1 MTSNDFFRVM
11 SAVYFS
17 KKSDGITVMAALGWK
32 IFKPEALVV
41 VQGVGVL
48 DRSFLT
54 SFREAMRAEG
64 AVGFCKLF
72 DLSKADI
79 QLCDGMDSL
88 PAIPR
93 LSTAIPGSI
102 AIVLGKHPSASLVD
116 AAVLLKQRT
125 GKRRR
130 LRVFTDEA
138 DAKEWLSSE
147 TRLRIL
153 PTGLLAFHS

>member
-1 MTSNDFFRVM
+1 
-11 SAVYFS
+11 
-17 KKSDGITVMAALGWK
+17 MAALGWK
-32 IFKPEALVV
+32 IFRPEALVV
-41 VQGVGVL
+41 VEGVGVL

-64 AVGFCKLF
+64 AVGYCKLF

-79 QLCDGMDSL
+79 QLCDGGDSL

-102 AIVLGKHPSASLVD
+102 AIVLGHDPSPSLVD

-125 GKRRR
+125 GNRRR
-130 LRVFTDEA
+130 MRVFTHEA
-138 DAKEWLSSE
+138 DAREWLSSE
-147 TRLRIL
+147 KRLRIL
-153 PTGLLAFHS
+153 PTGLLAARS

>member
-1 MTSNDFFRVM
+1 MV
-11 SAVYFS
+11 
-17 KKSDGITVMAALGWK
+17 ALGWK
-32 IFKPEALVV
+32 MFRPEALVV
-41 VQGVGVL
+41 VQGIGVL
-48 DRSFLT
+48 DRPFLR
-54 SFREAMRAEG
+54 SFRAVMRAEG

-102 AIVLGKHPSASLVD
+102 AIVLGNGPSPSLVH
-116 AAVLLKQRT
+116 AAVFLKQRT
-125 GKRRR
+125 GNRRR
-130 LRVFTDEA
+130 LRGFTHEA
-138 DAKEWLSSE
+138 DAREWLSSE

-153 PTGLLAFHS
+153 PTGLLASHV

>member
-1 MTSNDFFRVM
+1 
-11 SAVYFS
+11 
-17 KKSDGITVMAALGWK
+17 MAALGWK
-32 IFKPEALVV
+32 IFRPEALVV
-41 VQGVGVL
+41 VQGIGVL
-48 DRSFLT
+48 DRPFLR
-54 SFREAMRAEG
+54 SFRAVMRAEG

-102 AIVLGKHPSASLVD
+102 AIVLGNGPSPSLVH
-116 AAVLLKQRT
+116 AAVFLKQRT
-125 GKRRR
+125 GNRRR
-130 LRVFTDEA
+130 LRGFTHEA
-138 DAKEWLSSE
+138 DAREWLSSE

-153 PTGLLAFHS
+153 PKGLLASHA